1 MYGLLIE
8 NLADY
13 VKDNFGED
21 TWEKIRKR
29 AAFDQPSFS
38 THEVYPENYISRLAK
53 TSCEVLKMTEQEF
66 MGAMGKQFVGFV
78 GQYGYDRVLSVLG
91 RNMRD
96 FLN

>member
-53 TSCEVLKMTEQEF
+53 TSCEVK
-66 MGAMGKQFVGFV
+66 
-78 GQYGYDRVLSVLG
+78 
-91 RNMRD
+91 N
-96 FLN
+96 